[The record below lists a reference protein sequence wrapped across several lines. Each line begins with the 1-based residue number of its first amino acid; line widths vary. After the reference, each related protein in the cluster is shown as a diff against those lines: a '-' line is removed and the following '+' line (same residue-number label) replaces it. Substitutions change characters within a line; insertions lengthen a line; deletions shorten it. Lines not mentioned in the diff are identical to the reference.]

1 MAGSLR
7 ITGGALVRQ
16 HFAVP
21 KEADSNLVRPASDR
35 VREAI
40 FSSLSTFVQDATVLD
55 LFSGS
60 GAYVFESLSRG
71 AKSAILIEKSP
82 DTFGCI
88 KANIQKL
95 KLDAQCKLIKDDAL
109 RFVQQA
115 PQKFDL
121 IFVDPPYT
129 LKLTES
135 FWVDLKAWA
144 TPDSMIIFRC
154 KSQADFICPVGYEIT
169 RERTYGG
176 TWVAFIKIHIQQA
189 KDAC

>member
-1 MAGSLR
+1 MAGTLR

-16 HFAVP
+16 RFEVP

-40 FSSLSTFVQDATVLD
+40 FSALSTFVQEATVLD
-55 LFSGS
+55 LFAGS

-71 AKSAILIEKSP
+71 AKSALLIEKSP
-82 DTFGCI
+82 DTFQCI

-109 RFVQQA
+109 RFVGQA

-121 IFVDPPYT
+121 IFVDPPYS
-129 LKLTES
+129 LKLPES
-135 FWVDLKAWA
+135 FWSDLKAW
-144 TPDSMIIFRC
+144 TTSDSMIVFRC
-154 KSQADFICPVGYEIT
+154 KSQSDFVCPIGYQVT
-169 RERTYGG
+169 RERAYGG
-176 TWVAFIKIHIQQA
+176 TWVAFLKLE
-189 KDAC
+189 